1 MAITSSEILNKV
13 NQITGRG
20 FESVDDIKVNLEEA
34 LIQIGEQ
41 GALRKTS
48 TSGST
53 TAGQSYIDA
62 PSDLLS
68 LEKVYIDDVLYDFI
82 TWEEYLDNCIRG
94 VVLRDGKIYIRP
106 NPTSSQSYTI
116 YYSKTH
122 AGDAD
127 NIEFDDRYK
136 PAIYRLVASKVYDD
150 YEQIE
155 KADRQRQLYRIELQR
170 LIDNQP
176 DNTPLIVQGRR
187 GEPIKSDYE

>member
-1 MAITSSEILNKV
+1 
-13 NQITGRG
+13 
-20 FESVDDIKVNLEEA
+20 
-34 LIQIGEQ
+34 
-41 GALRKTS
+41 
-48 TSGST
+48 
-53 TAGQSYIDA
+53 
-62 PSDLLS
+62 
-68 LEKVYIDDVLYDFI
+68 
-82 TWEEYLDNCIRG
+82 